1 MNRKTKK
8 KARGKKSRAFKQAKK
23 KGVFPIKGKTPYTF
37 IKRKRKEI
45 YDVFINPFKNIRY
58 ADLRIAEMPSLKKF
72 PVVKGYE
79 AGHVKIT
86 LFSLKEKK
94 LSAVTYI
101 YEFDDLYEVQMA
113 MSDVL
118 LNVYAGQ
125 KRNLPGYL
133 KRVRQG
139 VPRQFIV
146 DFETAT

>member
-1 MNRKTKK
+1 MKRKRKNK
-8 KARGKKSRAFKQAKK
+8 EREKKSRSFKQAKK
-23 KGVFPIKGKTPYTF
+23 KGVFPIKGKTAYTF
-37 IKRKRKEI
+37 IK
-45 YDVFINPFKNIRY
+45 INPFKNIRY